1 MRGRRHGRLKVEIE
15 AIQEK
20 GPVQS
25 RDLILPALIYLL
37 FSSSCSLLVVLHPNP
52 YLIHYTMVPPNVHVS
67 SHPCLRAKLSQ
78 LRSQS
83 SSTRD
88 TRSLVNEIATILGVE
103 AFSVCFKSAKSGT
116 VSCNMLPVPD

>member
-1 MRGRRHGRLKVEIE
+1 MK
-15 AIQEK
+15 
-20 GPVQS
+20 S
-25 RDLILPALIYLL
+25 RDFILPALYLL
-37 FSSSCSLLVVLHPNP
+37 ALLSSSLLVVFSPRPNP
-52 YLIHYTMVPPNVHVS
+52 YLIHYTMLPPNVHIS
-67 SHPCLRAKLSQ
+67 CHPCLRAKLSQ

>member
-1 MRGRRHGRLKVEIE
+1 MIVYFPR
-15 AIQEK
+15 
-20 GPVQS
+20 
-25 RDLILPALIYLL
+25 LILLLSLL
-37 FSSSCSLLVVLHPNP
+37 FSDGCILSRPNP
-52 YLIHYTMVPPNVHVS
+52 YLIRDTMLPPNVHVS
-67 SHPCLRAKLSQ
+67 CHPCLRAKLSQ

-116 VSCNMLPVPD
+116 VSGNMLPVPD